1 MLKFRTR
8 DKGGCTQDVGSRNL
22 QGQGADEEICL
33 LQHRFCQAIL
43 AICMELD
50 IAGQFVLKTGHHQ
63 AGQAETAGADDADD
77 DFAGKDFLAFEA
89 LQGCAEMDSQ
99 IAYFF
104 FGNRCIQG
112 LCQDGGSAAGFLE
125 NRGIFL
131 SDIVQQGIDDIQ
143 MVFQAHDSRL

>member
-1 MLKFRTR
+1 
-8 DKGGCTQDVGSRNL
+8 
-22 QGQGADEEICL
+22 
-33 LQHRFCQAIL
+33 
-43 AICMELD
+43 
-50 IAGQFVLKTGHHQ
+50 
-63 AGQAETAGADDADD
+63 
-77 DFAGKDFLAFEA
+77 
-89 LQGCAEMDSQ
+89 MDSQ